1 MPDLSEGP
9 AVAEGPGVEMQYGLR
24 WNPNPPVT
32 VPQLVT
38 IALAAGVYTIL
49 AWIAVNAL
57 PFQVPGVSALFIAM
71 GFGVPFTIW
80 FGGWGLVIGFI
91 GTAVGAGILSG
102 LPLPVSVFFGIG
114 DIILFGSL
122 HLLYRGLAPR
132 FGVDPIARDV
142 FTGRGFLY
150 FWIIAAIVPHILC
163 AMYSIGLLY
172 LVGFVPQDLIVVT
185 FFGFWISNMFLVII
199 ISPILLK
206 LLTPVVERQGLTSYG
221 WWT

>member
-1 MPDLSEGP
+1 MSEVSEQSAG
-9 AVAEGPGVEMQYGLR
+9 AAELGDEMQYGLK

-32 VPQLVT
+32 VPQLVA

-49 AWIAVNAL
+49 AWIGVIGL
-57 PFQVPGVSALFIAM
+57 PFQIPGISALFIAM
-71 GFGVPFTIW
+71 GFGVPFAIW
-80 FGGWGLVIGFI
+80 FGGWGMVIGFI

-102 LPLPVSVFFGIG
+102 LPLPVSLAFGIG

-122 HLLYRGLAPR
+122 FILYRGLAKR

-142 FTGRGFLY
+142 FTKRGIIY
-150 FWIIAAIVPHILC
+150 FFVFAAVIPHILG
-163 AMYSIGLLY
+163 AIYGIGLLY
-172 LVGFVPQDLIVVT
+172 LVGFVPQDLIVVS
-185 FFGFWISNMFLVII
+185 FFGFWIGNAFVVMVIA
-199 ISPILLK
+199 PILLK